1 MKNAW
6 TLEDLYRS
14 IARGWLLLVACA
26 LAFAVIAL
34 GAFQMWPQKFE
45 ATAMMTVEPLTV
57 SSTTQG
63 TGSGVN
69 METERV
75 VATSSEV
82 LALAAKELGATTIS
96 ELSDGVVVS
105 VPKGSQVLAF
115 TVTAEDPMTAAQ
127 QANAIANAYSERRVA
142 NAEAVVA
149 DAITFLS
156 GRIAELETQLA
167 TTDPTSENTQT
178 LQTQIASL
186 QNNQASLTSTTFYSG
201 ALISPA
207 VEPSSSTRPS
217 LPVFVAGGLFIGL
230 FLGSF
235 CALLYG
241 RRRLRASAEEPEVSE
256 PEPVTAKRPMPGI
269 RPTRTT
275 PDRTTGDAKKTNWV
289 PPRTLILGDDRLETG
304 ADRSELIL
312 PRSGSTR

>member
-1 MKNAW
+1 MKTAW

-14 IARGWLLLVACA
+14 IARGWLLLVAFA
-26 LAFAVIAL
+26 IAFAVLAL
-34 GAFQMWPQKFE
+34 GAYQLWPQKFE
-45 ATAMMTVEPLTV
+45 ATAVMTVEPLTV
-57 SSTTQG
+57 SSASQ
-63 TGSGVN
+63 GSGSEVN

-82 LALAAKELGATTIS
+82 LTLAAKALGTQSIS
-96 ELSDGVVVS
+96 ELRDGVVVS

-167 TTDPTSENTQT
+167 AADPQSENTQT
-178 LQTQIASL
+178 LQAQIVSL
-186 QNNQASLTSTTFYSG
+186 QNSQAALTSTTFYSG

-217 LPVFVAGGLFIGL
+217 VAVFVAGGLFIGL

-235 CALLYG
+235 SALLYG
-241 RRRLRASAEEPEVSE
+241 RRRLHQRPVIETVAEEAE
-256 PEPVTAKRPMPGI
+256 PLPAKRPA
-269 RPTRTT
+269 RPST
-275 PDRTTGDAKKTNWV
+275 PRQKTKKDQEWV
-289 PPRTLILGDDRLETG
+289 PPRTLILPDEGFPSDKDR
-304 ADRSELIL
+304 AELLL
-312 PRSGSTR
+312 PGPANKR

>member
-1 MKNAW
+1 MKTAW

-14 IARGWLLLVACA
+14 IARGWLLLVAFA
-26 LAFAVIAL
+26 IAFAVLAL
-34 GAFQMWPQKFE
+34 GAFEVWPQKFE
-45 ATAMMTVEPLTV
+45 ATAVMTVEPLTV
-57 SSTTQG
+57 SSAGQG
-63 TGSGVN
+63 SGTGVN

-82 LALAAKELGATTIS
+82 LTLAAKTLGTPSIS
-96 ELSDGVVVS
+96 ELRDGVVVS

-167 TTDPTSENTQT
+167 AADPLSENTQT
-178 LQTQIASL
+178 LQAQIVSL
-186 QNNQASLTSTTFYSG
+186 QNSQAALTSTTFYSG

-217 LPVFVAGGLFIGL
+217 VAVFVAGGLFIGL

-241 RRRLRASAEEPEVSE
+241 RRRLHPRPVA
-256 PEPVTAKRPMPGI
+256 EPVAAEAEPVATKRPA
-269 RPTRTT
+269 T
-275 PDRTTGDAKKTNWV
+275 PSTPREKTKTKKEQEWV
-289 PPRTLILGDDRLETG
+289 PPRTLILPDEGFPSDKDR
-304 ADRSELIL
+304 AELLL
-312 PRSGSTR
+312 PGPANKR